1 MYKSVVQKFQ
11 ISNTLVTS
19 LLLAIVGLNASRNF
33 ASAQQ
38 QNIPVC
44 QPPNS
49 GEYLLLVSSPTTEN
63 QKQLRQALPSNTKI
77 STCRYIKNTV
87 TRIGGFNKIDDAN
100 SWARYIKNIVGL
112 SAFVSTRP
120 SSEVA
125 QKPSTLAQK
134 PPTVTQKPPTATQK
148 PPTATQKPSI
158 VTQKPPTAI
167 QKPSTVTQKPP
178 TQTVSSY
185 KPERLGEGLAV
196 LVDYYNRPEMA
207 NKVREVVKGDVGF
220 VSYGERPYL
229 LAVYTTNQKEAY
241 STLQKLSERGFFA
254 VVVDSRKV
262 LLLRSSVRLQ

>member
-11 ISNTLVTS
+11 ISNTLVS
-19 LLLAIVGLNASRNF
+19 SFLLAIVGLSASINS

-44 QPPNS
+44 QPPNL

-125 QKPSTLAQK
+125 QKPSTVA
-134 PPTVTQKPPTATQK
+134 QKPPTATQK
-148 PPTATQKPSI
+148 PPTA
-158 VTQKPPTAI
+158 
-167 QKPSTVTQKPP
+167 TQKPP

-262 LLLRSSVRLQ
+262 MLLRSSVRLQ

>member
-1 MYKSVVQKFQ
+1 MSKTVVQKFHIQ
-11 ISNTLVTS
+11 NTLVSS
-19 LLLAIVGLNASRNF
+19 LMLGIVGLSGGINSAN
-33 ASAQQ
+33 AQQ
-38 QNIPVC
+38 DIPVC

-49 GEYLLLVSSPTTEN
+49 GEYLLLVSSPTAEN
-63 QKQLRQALPSNTKI
+63 QKQLRQALPSNTNA
-77 STCRYIKNTV
+77 STCRYLKNTV

-112 SAFVSTRP
+112 SAIVTTRP

-125 QKPSTLAQK
+125 QKP
-134 PPTVTQKPPTATQK
+134 PTVTQ
-148 PPTATQKPSI
+148 
-158 VTQKPPTAI
+158 
-167 QKPSTVTQKPP
+167 TVTQKPP
-178 TQTVSSY
+178 TQTVSY

-207 NKVREVVKGDVGF
+207 NKVREVVRGDVGF

-229 LAVYTTNQKEAY
+229 LAVYTRNQKEAY

-262 LLLRSSVRLQ
+262 MLLRSSVRLQ

>member
-11 ISNTLVTS
+11 ISNTLVSS
-19 LLLAIVGLNASRNF
+19 LLLAIVGLSASINS

-125 QKPSTLAQK
+125 QKPSTVAQK
-134 PPTVTQKPPTATQK
+134 PPTVTQKPPTA
-148 PPTATQKPSI
+148 
-158 VTQKPPTAI
+158 
-167 QKPSTVTQKPP
+167 TQKPP

-262 LLLRSSVRLQ
+262 MLLRSSVRLQ